1 MTDSRGGSTSGGPG
15 AVGPARP
22 AVPPM
27 PPPDMPRVP
36 RSARSGWTIAVL
48 VYGLLVTG
56 GYAAVA
62 FTGYEPGTPERD
74 AVPASVRSSP
84 GGYRTFHFWHSGYHG
99 GK

>member
-1 MTDSRGGSTSGGPG
+1 MSDARSTPGAVG
-15 AVGPARP
+15 AVGPA
-22 AVPPM
+22 APPP

-36 RSARSGWTIAVL
+36 RPPRSAWAIVL
-48 VYGLLVTG
+48 LIFGGTVVGVYTG
-56 GYAAVA
+56 VML
-62 FTGYEPGTPERD
+62 TGYEPGTPERD